1 MALHWRQ
8 HTHWRKHL
16 LKVSFQQSNVDR
28 GDKITFLD
36 MIIGTKSAG
45 FSTETPPVMEET
57 VAFLTGGLGDYY
69 DLNDGK

>member
-1 MALHWRQ
+1 
-8 HTHWRKHL
+8 
-16 LKVSFQQSNVDR
+16 
-28 GDKITFLD
+28 